1 MTTARLIELEDDLT
15 KAYWEIRAEMDVAS
29 EKDNPQRVGGL
40 AKAAMLLEEHVG
52 NHIANRT
59 GP

>member
-29 EKDNPQRVGGL
+29 ANPQRVGGL

-52 NHIANRT
+52 DHISNRT